1 MFNKENKNKVRVNRH
16 YRVRNKVSGTS
27 ERPRLCVFRSLQHVS
42 AQIIDDTKGI
52 TLVSAS
58 TMEKCFEKQIQ
69 GKTKQEKAFIIGQE
83 IAKRAKAKGVKKVCF
98 DRAGYIYTGAVKQL
112 ADGARDAGLEF

>member
-1 MFNKENKNKVRVNRH
+1 MVGKEDKKQKRNIRRL
-16 YRVRNKVSGTS
+16 RVRSKVSGTS

-58 TMEKCFEKQIQ
+58 TQEKCFEKQIQ

-83 IAKRAKAKGVKKVCF
+83 IAKRAKDKGIKSVCF
-98 DRAGYIYTGAVKQL
+98 DRAGYIYTGAVKKL
-112 ADGARDAGLEF
+112 ADGARDAGLDF